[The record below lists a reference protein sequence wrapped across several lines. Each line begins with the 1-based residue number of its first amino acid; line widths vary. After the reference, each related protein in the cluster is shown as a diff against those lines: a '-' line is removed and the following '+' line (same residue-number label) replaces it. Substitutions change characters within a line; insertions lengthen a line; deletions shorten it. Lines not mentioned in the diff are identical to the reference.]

1 MATTNSDTPA
11 RLASTPL
18 VHDSPVDLDSS
29 SSETVNN
36 HHHEL
41 DRSTSSTELQHT
53 SREISSQC
61 PDQHSHIL
69 ESHETTGTC
78 PTSFSLHKQ
87 HEHHSDSNYP
97 VYKIKPDTYD
107 GSYAFERYISH
118 FNDCAELGLWDDRI
132 KVLMLASNLRGAAR
146 DFYDSLS

>member
-11 RLASTPL
+11 RLASRSTPL
-18 VHDSPVDLDSS
+18 VHDSPLDLDSS

-36 HHHEL
+36 NHHVL

-61 PDQHSHIL
+61 PDQLSHIL

-78 PTSFSLHKQ
+78 PTYFL
-87 HEHHSDSNYP
+87 Y
-97 VYKIKPDTYD
+97 T
-107 GSYAFERYISH
+107 
-118 FNDCAELGLWDDRI
+118 
-132 KVLMLASNLRGAAR
+132 
-146 DFYDSLS
+146 